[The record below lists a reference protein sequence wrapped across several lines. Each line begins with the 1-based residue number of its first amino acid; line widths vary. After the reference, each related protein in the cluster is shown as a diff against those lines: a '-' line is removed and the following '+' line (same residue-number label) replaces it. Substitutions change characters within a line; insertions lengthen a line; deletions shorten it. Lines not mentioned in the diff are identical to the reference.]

1 MANITKRHGK
11 DGSLSYL
18 IRVFLDE
25 SLRLFDPV
33 YPAAGAT
40 NNAVEI
46 SLADLERVTGAAWV
60 DICKTA

>member
-25 SLRLFDPV
+25 NGEGRQHTKSKTWRPL
-33 YPAAGAT
+33 PAC
-40 NNAVEI
+40 
-46 SLADLERVTGAAWV
+46 L
-60 DICKTA
+60 

>member
-25 SLRLFDPV
+25 NGEGRQHTKSKTWR
-33 YPAAGAT
+33 PAPGMKEAT
-40 NNAVEI
+40 
-46 SLADLERVTGAAWV
+46 AD
-60 DICKTA
+60 K